1 MVTDGYSAY
10 QKIDKENPDI
20 TFAGCYAHCRRKF
33 SDVLKGLKGKQKENA
48 KAAVAY
54 QALQQI
60 AAIYHMDNSYSE
72 LQPEERLKMR
82 QLTVKPQVEAFYGLP
97 LTTHTSK
104 EQLLRCSLSIIRF
117 YFCCAA
123 SCFFNAAISAARSLI
138 CESLP
143 AICESLSA
151 SCKCISVSCESL
163 SASCECISVSNES
176 LSAS

>member
-1 MVTDGYSAY
+1 MT
-10 QKIDKENPDI
+10 
-20 TFAGCYAHCRRKF
+20 KF
-33 SDVLKGLKGKQKENA
+33 RLKGKQKENA
-48 KAAVAY
+48 KTTVAY

-60 AAIYHMDNSYSE
+60 AAIYHLDNSYSE

-123 SCFFNAAISAARSLI
+123 SCFFNATISAA
-138 CESLP
+138 
-143 AICESLSA
+143 
-151 SCKCISVSCESL
+151 
-163 SASCECISVSNES
+163 
-176 LSAS
+176 

>member
-1 MVTDGYSAY
+1 MT
-10 QKIDKENPDI
+10 
-20 TFAGCYAHCRRKF
+20 KF
-33 SDVLKGLKGKQKENA
+33 RLKGKQKENT
-48 KAAVAY
+48 KTTVAY

-60 AAIYHMDNSYSE
+60 AAIYHLDNSYSE

-117 YFCCAA
+117 YFCWESSWA
-123 SCFFNAAISAARSLI
+123 FKAAI
-138 CESLP
+138 
-143 AICESLSA
+143 
-151 SCKCISVSCESL
+151 CESL
-163 SASCECISVSNES
+163 SASCECISVSCES